1 MTARWMLDTNTVSH
15 LIKGHKAVAWRL
27 VQVPMASLCISAIT
41 EGELQFDLAKRPAA
55 TQLRKAV
62 HEFLQRVDVLAWDSV
77 IAQVYGR
84 LRAQLQA
91 SGKTLGSLDLLIGAH
106 ALATGSILVTNDKAF
121 TMADGLQLEDWTES
135 E

>member
-1 MTARWMLDTNTVSH
+1 
-15 LIKGHKAVAWRL
+15 L

-41 EGELQFDLAKRPAA
+41 EGELQFGLAKRPAA

-77 IAQVYGR
+77 IAQGYGR

-121 TMADGLQLEDWTES
+121 SMADGLQLEDWTEL